1 MYILALLFEF
11 YLIYSGV
18 NLIKK
23 AIQKR
28 FYKPK
33 INRIQSEKPIPKQ
46 TETNI
51 EKTLKQQEK
60 AMQQAEKNRQKQE
73 QAEADKQF
81 LENQLDR
88 YTEMLNKADKELSEI
103 ENQINIDYL
112 MRSYDKAAKKE
123 KRKEQIIKHIISLE
137 SKVHTAE
144 TKLARANY
152 ILRAG

>member
-23 AIQKR
+23 AIEKR
-28 FYKPK
+28 FYKPVK
-33 INRIQSEKPIPKQ
+33 NRIQKEKPVEKSNQIS
-46 TETNI
+46 I
-51 EKTLKQQEK
+51 EKAIKQKEK
-60 AMQQAEKNRQKQE
+60 EMQQAEKNRQKQE

-81 LENQLDR
+81 LESQLDK

-103 ENQINIDYL
+103 EQQINIDYL

-123 KRKEQIIKHIISLE
+123 KRKEQIIKHIITLE
-137 SKVHTAE
+137 NKVHTAE
-144 TKLARANY
+144 TKLAKTNY
-152 ILRAG
+152 ILRAV